1 MQRIFIIVS
10 AIALTPFF
18 LTACETPDT
27 ADTTAPTETP
37 TETTETAVTQTGTL
51 TLVAEGE
58 DYIREGFVSKDG
70 WQLNFDH
77 VYVTLADV
85 QAHQVEPPFDPQQGD
100 QLEPQETV
108 VLVDTPTTV
117 DLAEGDEDADPIV
130 VTQTEAPAGTYNAL
144 SWRMVRGEEGTSAAG
159 GSIVMNGTATRE
171 AETIDFLI
179 SLDRELEYVC
189 GEFVGEERKGILQAG
204 DTAEVETTFH
214 FDHIFGKS
222 DTPTDDPQFHTHDD
236 GAVGFEPFAQL
247 AQNAKLEV
255 DQATLEQQLSPQ
267 DYQTLQE
274 ALAGLG
280 HVGEG
285 HCSVNS

>member
-1 MQRIFIIVS
+1 MQRILILVS

-27 ADTTAPTETP
+27 ADTIAP
-37 TETTETAVTQTGTL
+37 TETTETATTETGTL

-70 WQLNFDH
+70 WQLNFDN

-85 QAHQVEPPFDPQQGD
+85 RAHQVEPPFDPQQGD
-100 QLEPQETV
+100 KLEPQETV

-117 DLAEGDEDADPIV
+117 DLAEGDEDAEPIV
-130 VTQTEAPAGTYNAL
+130 VTQTEAPVGAYNAL
-144 SWRMVRGEEGTSAAG
+144 TWSMVRGEEGTPAAG
-159 GSIVMNGTATRE
+159 GTIVMNGKATRE
-171 AETIDFLI
+171 DREIDFLI
-179 SLDRELEYVC
+179 GLDRELEYVC

-204 DTAEVETTFH
+204 DTAELETTFH
-214 FDHIFGKS
+214 FDHLFGS
-222 DTPTDDPQFHTHDD
+222 ADTPAEDALNQD
-236 GAVGFEPFAQL
+236 AVGFEPFAQL
-247 AQNAKLEV
+247 AQNGKLEV
-255 DQATLEQQLSPQ
+255 DRATLEQELSPQ